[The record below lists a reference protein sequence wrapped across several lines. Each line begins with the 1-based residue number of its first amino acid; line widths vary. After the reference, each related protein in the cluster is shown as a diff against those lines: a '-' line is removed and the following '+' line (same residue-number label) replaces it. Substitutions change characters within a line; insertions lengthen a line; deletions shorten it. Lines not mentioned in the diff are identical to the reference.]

1 MLCITMRKG
10 DYFKI
15 GENITVRFDHL
26 NSERVH
32 LSIDA
37 PKEVPILRGE
47 VLERNGGQRP
57 ECVYNGHR
65 YHKKELIWNRSKAQA
80 LAAMRRLLEEMDG
93 ANSDV
98 QALRRQLNH
107 MFPPGDGGAGDSPQ
121 TTQFSNG

>member
-37 PKEVPILRGE
+37 PKEVPILRGK
-47 VLERNGGQRP
+47 VLER
-57 ECVYNGHR
+57 
-65 YHKKELIWNRSKAQA
+65 L
-80 LAAMRRLLEEMDG
+80 DG
-93 ANSDV
+93 ADV
-98 QALRRQLNH
+98 
-107 MFPPGDGGAGDSPQ
+107 
-121 TTQFSNG
+121 T

>member
-37 PKEVPILRGE
+37 PKELPILRGK
-47 VLERNGGQRP
+47 VLER
-57 ECVYNGHR
+57 
-65 YHKKELIWNRSKAQA
+65 L
-80 LAAMRRLLEEMDG
+80 DG
-93 ANSDV
+93 AD
-98 QALRRQLNH
+98 
-107 MFPPGDGGAGDSPQ
+107 D
-121 TTQFSNG
+121 T

>member
-37 PKEVPILRGE
+37 PRDIPIVRGK
-47 VLERNGGQRP
+47 VLERLNGT
-57 ECVYNGHR
+57 
-65 YHKKELIWNRSKAQA
+65 
-80 LAAMRRLLEEMDG
+80 DG
-93 ANSDV
+93 A
-98 QALRRQLNH
+98 
-107 MFPPGDGGAGDSPQ
+107 
-121 TTQFSNG
+121 